1 MDEKTNGYVLYAMR
15 LIDLLLHYN
24 VKPILVF
31 DGRNLPSKART
42 EAKRRENRAN
52 YRKMVSCFRIW
63 PYTSCSEIFSG
74 YTCKKELDVLNFCLY
89 QL

>member
-52 YRKMVSCFRIW
+52 YRKMVSCFVHSAVHKFFLDTRV
-63 PYTSCSEIFSG
+63 
-74 YTCKKELDVLNFCLY
+74 KKNLTH
-89 QL
+89 

>member
-52 YRKMVSCFRIW
+52 YRKMVSCFHIW
-63 PYTSCSEIFSG
+63 PYTSCIFLD
-74 YTCKKELDVLNFCLY
+74 TLNELDVLNFCLY
-89 QL
+89 KL